1 MAILR
6 SMRPFAEWST
16 RTRVSSARID
26 CPVAHRRL
34 KQMALDDLTEF
45 ELRLLKWIS
54 ASDFVEV
61 PWSTKRAADA
71 FKVSEKEV
79 YEALA
84 VLTAKARDN
93 IHISYDDG
101 AIRIVADDEA

>member
-1 MAILR
+1 MA
-6 SMRPFAEWST
+6 FE
-16 RTRVSSARID
+16 
-26 CPVAHRRL
+26 
-34 KQMALDDLTEF
+34 DLTEF

-71 FKVSEKEV
+71 FKVDEREV

-84 VLTAKARDN
+84 SLTAKVRDN
-93 IHISYDDG
+93 IHIYYDEG
-101 AIRIVADDEA
+101 AIRITADDSLPT

>member
-1 MAILR
+1 MV
-6 SMRPFAEWST
+6 FE
-16 RTRVSSARID
+16 
-26 CPVAHRRL
+26 
-34 KQMALDDLTEF
+34 DLTEF

-71 FKVSEKEV
+71 FKVDEREV

-84 VLTAKARDN
+84 SLTLKVRDN
-93 IHISYDDG
+93 IHIYYDEG
-101 AIRIVADDEA
+101 AIRITADDSPTA